1 MSSLVQEQEVGAL
14 VLQAD
19 NVVILHESEQTLN
32 LGQAVHELGAQCEEC
47 I

>member
-14 VLQAD
+14 VVQAD
-19 NVVILHESEQTLN
+19 NVVNHHEAEQTLH
-32 LGQAVHELGAQCEEC
+32 LGQDVQEFGAQCEGC

>member
-19 NVVILHESEQTLN
+19 NVVNLHEAEQTLH
-32 LGQAVHELGAQCEEC
+32 LGKAVHEFGAQCEEC